1 MKGIITKNLS
11 QNPLRRPEAE
21 REDGGQ
27 GATTRQC
34 NEKAL
39 SRRSNVAPRL
49 RSRPKPGWGSGID
62 SKGEDTICAIAS
74 PRGQA
79 IRGIVRLSGDHAAEV
94 ASKCLD
100 RPVSKETFVM
110 QAAEFALP
118 DTGPFPVTVYVMR
131 SPRSYTRED
140 VVEIHA
146 PGSPPLL
153 AAIMAELCRHGARP
167 AEPGEFTKRAFLNG
181 RIDLAQAEAILALI
195 RARSDDEERLA
206 LSALSGNLSD
216 EVKAIRGR
224 LMDLVVDM
232 EAGLDF
238 HEDEIVFATPE
249 RQREGI
255 AEAANAVRALLDASA
270 ARSVY
275 REEVLAVLYG
285 PVNAGKSSLFNMLAG
300 AEKAIVHQT
309 PGTTR
314 DTLEAAVKIG
324 GVSFLLVDTA
334 GVRPPAETIEEMA
347 VARSKRFAR
356 EAEVTL
362 FVIDASEPLS
372 GQVAALYED
381 IRQRPHVVVLNKAD
395 LPLAVDRKA
404 WLERF
409 CDARVVEV
417 SAESGAGRLALEDA
431 LTEAVVGGQVD
442 LSTMRFYLAGR
453 QRRLLEEAFDALGRA
468 GLAAGNVAQ
477 TGGAEEIVALELRE
491 AVEALGRITG
501 EDYVGDLL
509 DEVFSRFCLGK

>member
-1 MKGIITKNLS
+1 MKAVST
-11 QNPLRRPEAE
+11 Q
-21 REDGGQ
+21 
-27 GATTRQC
+27 
-34 NEKAL
+34 
-39 SRRSNVAPRL
+39 
-49 RSRPKPGWGSGID
+49 
-62 SKGEDTICAIAS
+62 GEDTICAIAS
-74 PRGQA
+74 PRGRA
-79 IRGIVRLSGDHAAEV
+79 ARGIVRLSGDHAAEV
-94 ASKCLD
+94 ASQCLD
-100 RPVSKETFVM
+100 KPVSAETFVM
-110 QAAEFALP
+110 QPAEFRLP

-131 SPRSYTRED
+131 APRSYTRED

-153 AAIMAELCRHGARP
+153 AAIMAELCRHGARL

-181 RIDLAQAEAILALI
+181 RIDLAQAEAVLALI

-206 LSALSGNLSD
+206 LSALGGNLSN
-216 EVKAIRGR
+216 EVKAIRAK
-224 LMDLVVDM
+224 LMELVVDM

-238 HEDEIVFATPE
+238 HEDEAVFATAE
-249 RQREGI
+249 RQKQEV
-255 AEAANAVRALLDASA
+255 AEAASAIRALLDASA

-275 REEVLAVLYG
+275 REEVLTVIYG
-285 PVNAGKSSLFNMLAG
+285 PVNAGKSSLFNMLVG
-300 AEKAIVHQT
+300 AQKAIVHET

-324 GVSFLLVDTA
+324 PVSFLFVDTA
-334 GVRPPAETIEEMA
+334 GVRKPAETIEEMA

-362 FVIDASEPLS
+362 FVVDASEPLS
-372 GQVAALYED
+372 SDTEALYEEV
-381 IRQRPHVVVLNKAD
+381 RQQPHIVVLNKAD
-395 LPLAVDRKA
+395 LPLAVDRKG

-417 SAESGAGRLALEDA
+417 SAERNSGRLALEDA
-431 LTEAVVGGQVD
+431 LVEAVEGGEVD

-453 QRRLLEEAFDALGRA
+453 QRRLLEEALDALARA

-501 EDYVGDLL
+501 EDYVADLL